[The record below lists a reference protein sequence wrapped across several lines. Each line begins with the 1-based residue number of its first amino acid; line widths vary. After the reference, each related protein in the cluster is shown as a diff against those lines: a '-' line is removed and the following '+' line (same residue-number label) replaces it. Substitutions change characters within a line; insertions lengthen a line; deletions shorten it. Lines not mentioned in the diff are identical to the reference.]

1 MFKANKFVFL
11 IAIFVHVSHS
21 NSLRTTLEREI
32 LSPIYHSPMKY
43 NGTGFRNPK
52 YLFIS
57 HKGALHPVVNETTV
71 AVSAGYLT
79 LIGLGFVSL
88 INTAAKQLNTKSS
101 SSTTIKPIVIQ
112 NNTTTDDS
120 KTKTRKKRKR
130 PFSYTFTTTLSP
142 LETYDD
148 VDIDFD
154 EIVDD
159 DNNDSEYEEEL
170 RQYEKDYEQY
180 LKDYAEWNKTYGDLY
195 RNYADS
201 ASVMVDTSSERDS
214 DYFRLS
220 SNTIKRKQR

>member
-1 MFKANKFVFL
+1 MFKANRYVFL
-11 IAIFVHVSHS
+11 VAIFVHVSHS
-21 NSLRTTLEREI
+21 NNLQTTLESET
-32 LSPIYHSPMKY
+32 LSPIDHSPMKY

-52 YLFIS
+52 YLFVS
-57 HKGALHPVVNETTV
+57 HKGALHPVINETTV

-79 LIGLGFVSL
+79 LIGLGFVSV
-88 INTAAKQLNTKSS
+88 INAAAKQLNTKSS
-101 SSTTIKPIVIQ
+101 SSTTSKPIIIQ
-112 NNTTTDDS
+112 NNTASDDS
-120 KTKTRKKRKR
+120 KTKNRTKRKR

-154 EIVDD
+154 DMVDD
-159 DNNDSEYEEEL
+159 GNNSEYEEEL

-195 RNYADS
+195 RNSADS

>member
-1 MFKANKFVFL
+1 MFLENKYVVL
-11 IAIFVHVSHS
+11 VAIFSQVLHS
-21 NSLRTTLEREI
+21 SSLQTTLERENM
-32 LSPIYHSPMKY
+32 SPIDHSSMKY
-43 NGTGFRNPK
+43 NGRDFRNPR
-52 YLFIS
+52 YLFVS

-79 LIGLGFVSL
+79 LIGLGFVSV
-88 INTAAKQLNTKSS
+88 INAAAKQLNEKSS
-101 SSTTIKPIVIQ
+101 SSITSKPMVSE
-112 NNTTTDDS
+112 NNETTDDS

-130 PFSYTFTTTLSP
+130 PFSYTYTTTLSP
-142 LETYDD
+142 LETYDELD
-148 VDIDFD
+148 VDFD

-159 DNNDSEYEEEL
+159 DNDLEYEEEL

-201 ASVMVDTSSERDS
+201 ASVIDDTSSERDS
-214 DYFRLS
+214 NYFRLS